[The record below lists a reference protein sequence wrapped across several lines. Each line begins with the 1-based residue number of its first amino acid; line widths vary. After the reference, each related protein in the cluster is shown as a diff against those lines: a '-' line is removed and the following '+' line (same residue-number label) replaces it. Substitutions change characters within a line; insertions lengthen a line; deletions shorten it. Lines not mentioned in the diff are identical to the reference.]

1 MSIVVEALGARPT
14 TAERDR
20 HRAMRGAEPVARDPD
35 SGMWLVYR
43 YEDAARVLTDHAA
56 FTSEYASSSALVSH
70 LFSGQDPV
78 VITPAMHRELRRT
91 VNRRFTP
98 GVVAAL
104 GSRVLTVTTELLDR
118 VAGDERIDLA
128 TDLAFPLPVRVIAEL
143 LGVPQEDMDSVLLWV
158 DTLCGN
164 DSEPPL
170 VPAQRRVSACDARAE
185 LLAYL
190 YAHVAAYRRTG
201 TSVPMLDP
209 ASGSSVPMLDPA
221 SGSSALTA
229 EFLRTEIDGVPPDD
243 DQAVAL
249 LGLLLLSGHLTT
261 TSLLASVVLCLDDF
275 PAVSDEVRAF
285 PDLLAP
291 TIEEVLRYSTPVSR
305 VTRRAKLD
313 VDLGGRR
320 ILAGEQVAVV
330 MDSVNQDERRFSDP
344 ERFDIHRKT
353 TSRLSTGYGLPF
365 GPGSPVARLQTRMA
379 LELLLWRYCEI
390 SVDRAALRAQR
401 IGWIT
406 VPTSMPLR
414 VRSKSA
420 VHNAEVPPPSGQGS
434 HLSRG
439 RRHSR

>member
-1 MSIVVEALGARPT
+1 MSFVVEALGARPT
-14 TAERDR
+14 TAEGDR
-20 HRAMRGAEPVARDPD
+20 HRALRGSEPVARDAD
-35 SGMWLVYR
+35 SGTWLVYR

-56 FTSEYASSSALVSH
+56 FTSEYASSSALVAR
-70 LFSGQDPV
+70 LLSGRDPV
-78 VITPAMHRELRRT
+78 VITSAMHRELRRT
-91 VNRRFTP
+91 VSRRFTP

-104 GSRVLTVTTELLDR
+104 GSRVLTLTTELLDR

-143 LGVPQEDMDSVLLWV
+143 LGVPQQDLDSVLLWV
-158 DTLCGN
+158 DALCGN
-164 DSEPPL
+164 PPQPSV
-170 VPAQRRVSACDARAE
+170 VPAQRRVSACDARSE

-190 YAHVAAYRRTG
+190 YAHVASYRRATHA
-201 TSVPMLDP
+201 D
-209 ASGSSVPMLDPA
+209 
-221 SGSSALTA
+221 LTA
-229 EFLRTEIDGVPPDD
+229 EFLGTEIDGQLPDD

-261 TSLLASVVLCLDDF
+261 TSLLASVVLCLDEF
-275 PAVSDEVRAF
+275 GEVGEEVRAR

-291 TIEEVLRYSTPVSR
+291 TIEEVLRYSPPVSR

-313 VDLGGRR
+313 VDLSGRR
-320 ILAGEQVAVV
+320 IAAGEQVAVV
-330 MDSVNQDERRFSDP
+330 MDSVTQDEHRFPAP
-344 ERFDIHRKT
+344 ERFDIHRRT

-390 SVDRAALRAQR
+390 SVDRDALRSQV

-406 VPTSMPLR
+406 VPTSMPLW
-414 VRSKSA
+414 VRSKRA
-420 VHNAEVPPPSGQGS
+420 VHNAEVPPQGGQGS

>member
-1 MSIVVEALGARPT
+1 MAEALGAWPT
-14 TAERDR
+14 TADRDR

-56 FTSEYASSSALVSH
+56 FTSEYASSSALVSR
-70 LFSGQDPV
+70 LLSGRDPV

-91 VNRRFTP
+91 VSRRFTP

-143 LGVPQEDMDSVLLWV
+143 LGVPQADMDSVLLWV

-164 DSEPPL
+164 DSQPPL
-170 VPAQRRVSACDARAE
+170 VPVQRRVSACDARAE

-190 YAHVAAYRRTG
+190 YAHVAEYRRN
-201 TSVPMLDP
+201 S
-209 ASGSSVPMLDPA
+209 ASD
-221 SGSSALTA
+221 LTA
-229 EFLRTEIDGVPPDD
+229 EFLATEIDGMTPDD

-249 LGLLLLSGHLTT
+249 LGLVLLSGHLTT
-261 TSLLASVVLCLDDF
+261 TSLLASVVLSLDDF
-275 PAVSDEVRAF
+275 PAASDEVRAF
-285 PDLLAP
+285 PELLAP
-291 TIEEVLRYSTPVSR
+291 TIEEVLRYRTPVSQ

-313 VDLGGRR
+313 VELGGRR
-320 ILAGEQVAVV
+320 VLAGEQVVVV
-330 MDSVNQDERRFSDP
+330 MDSVNQDERRFPAP

-390 SVDRAALRAQR
+390 SVDRAALRAER
-401 IGWIT
+401 VGWIT

-414 VRSKSA
+414 VRSKRA
-420 VHNAEVPPPSGQGS
+420 VHNAEVPPPGGQGS

>member
-1 MSIVVEALGARPT
+1 MVEALGARPT
-14 TAERDR
+14 TADRER
-20 HRAMRGAEPVARDPD
+20 HRAMREADPVARDPD
-35 SGMWLVYR
+35 SGRWLVYR

-56 FTSEYASSSALVSH
+56 FTSEYASSSAVVSR
-70 LFSGQDPV
+70 LFSGREPV

-91 VNRRFTP
+91 VSRRFTP

-143 LGVPQEDMDSVLLWV
+143 LGVPQEDMDSVLEWV
-158 DTLCGN
+158 DALCGN
-164 DSEPPL
+164 DSQPPL

-190 YAHVAAYRRTG
+190 SALVAQYRRKG
-201 TSVPMLDP
+201 ASVT
-209 ASGSSVPMLDPA
+209 MLDPA

-229 EFLRTEIDGVPPDD
+229 EFLKTEIDGKRLDD
-243 DQAVAL
+243 GQAVAL

-261 TSLLASVVLCLDDF
+261 TSLLASVVLCLDAF

-285 PDLLAP
+285 PELLAP

-320 ILAGEQVAVV
+320 VLAGEQVVVV
-330 MDSVNQDERRFSDP
+330 MDSVNQDERRFPDP
-344 ERFDIHRKT
+344 ERFDIHRRR

-390 SVDRAALRAQR
+390 SVDRAALRAQL

-414 VRSKSA
+414 VRSKRA
-420 VHNAEVPPPSGQGS
+420 VHNAEVPPTGLQGS